1 MRVDEKSDA
10 IEDWIG
16 DIAWALAQL
25 CLMNL
30 DKETVIQLVGDE
42 YGQDWMNMS
51 QEEIGTILSFH
62 VVGGST
68 KKPTSQAKKEEA
80 LELGQVLGQFVNAAP
95 QAVVRIMI
103 EVFQQA
109 FDEIT
114 MKDDD
119 WETLKQEMMQQ
130 QQAQQQ
136 QAQQPQQGQPQQG
149 GQPMDEAQLDQI
161 LSQLP
166 TELKGQVAQQIQQ
179 GADPNE
185 ALQQAMATMQQSGA
199 TQQ

>member
-1 MRVDEKSDA
+1 GM
-10 IEDWIG
+10 
-16 DIAWALAQL
+16 AQL

-30 DKETVIQLVGDE
+30 DNETVLQMIGDE
-42 YGQDWMNMS
+42 YGSDWQNMTKG
-51 QEEIGTILSFH
+51 EIDSILSLQ

-95 QAVVRIMI
+95 QAVVKIMI

-119 WETLKQEMMQQ
+119 WEQLKQEIT

-136 QAQQPQQGQPQQG
+136 AQPQQGQGQPQQGQPQGGPPQQG
-149 GQPMDEAQLDQI
+149 GQPTMDEGQLDQV
-161 LSQLP
+161 LAQLP
-166 TELKGQVAQQIQQ
+166 PELKQAVAQAIQQ
-179 GADPNE
+179 GADPQTALNE
-185 ALQQAMATMQQSGA
+185 AMATMQQSGA